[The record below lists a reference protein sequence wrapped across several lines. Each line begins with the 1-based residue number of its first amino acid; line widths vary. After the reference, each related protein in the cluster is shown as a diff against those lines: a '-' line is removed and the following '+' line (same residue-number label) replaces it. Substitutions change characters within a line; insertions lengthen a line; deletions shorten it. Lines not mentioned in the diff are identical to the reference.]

1 MRLNEWFDF
10 LSYLLGFFMLGMVLD
25 WLFIDCFCSLLVFLR
40 IIEYDM
46 LVKIK

>member
-1 MRLNEWFDF
+1 
-10 LSYLLGFFMLGMVLD
+10 MVLD

-46 LVKIK
+46 LVKIKQGVIVGLKIENENC